1 MARDSGPT
9 AATAT
14 ASIADAAGW
23 EQALG
28 AVLSEAGQALTT
40 SPDLVLLFAS
50 PAYTEHFPQIVAVA
64 QERTGAHVLAGC
76 SGQGVIGPGR
86 ENEARPALSVLAA
99 SIPGAELRAAHVTQP
114 FVDACTSADDWHR
127 LTGAVANEVNAWMI
141 FADPFTL
148 NAEDLLAGL
157 AMAYPGVPL
166 IGGLA
171 SGSPRFQRT
180 HTFLNGD
187 VHAEGAVLIGIG
199 GGYTIRTVVSQG
211 SEPIGEPWTVT
222 AAHDDILETIGGRPA
237 YEVLVE
243 TFRALSPEVQQ
254 RARTNLLV
262 GLATDEYRDRF
273 RRGDFIIRNLI
284 GVDQESGALAIG
296 AYPRVGQTIQFQ
308 IRDAGAADDELRA
321 MLTTTRADLGD
332 TAPVAALLCA
342 CNGRGVGL
350 FGAPDHDAR
359 ALAEHL
365 GPVPAAGFFCNGE
378 IGPVGGVPFLH
389 GFTASIGLIVPVA
402 AE

>member
-1 MARDSGPT
+1 MARDYGTTT
-9 AATAT
+9 AAAT

-23 EQALG
+23 DQALG
-28 AVLSEAGQALTT
+28 AALSEAGRALATA
-40 SPDLVLLFAS
+40 PDLVLLFAS
-50 PAYTEHFPQIVAVA
+50 PAYMEHFPQIVAIA
-64 QERTGAHVLAGC
+64 QERTGTHVLAGC
-76 SGQGVIGPGR
+76 SGQGVIGPAR
-86 ENEARPALSVLAA
+86 EIEARPSLSVLAA
-99 SIPGAELRAAHVTQP
+99 SIPGADLHTAHVTQP
-114 FVDACTSADDWHR
+114 FVDACTSAEDWHR
-127 LTGAVANEVNAWMI
+127 LTGVTPDEVNAWTI

-148 NAEDLLAGL
+148 NAEELLAGL
-157 AMAYPGVPL
+157 AMAYPGAPL

-171 SGSPRFQRT
+171 SGSPRLQRT
-180 HTFLNGD
+180 HLFLNGD
-187 VHAEGAVLIGIG
+187 VHVEGAILIGIG

-222 AAHDDILETIGGRPA
+222 SAHDNILETIGGRTA

-243 TFRALSPEVQQ
+243 TFRALPPEVQQ
-254 RARTNLLV
+254 RARTNLLI
-262 GLATDEYRDRF
+262 GLGTNEYRDRF
-273 RRGDFIIRNLI
+273 RRGDFVIRNLI

-296 AYPRVGQTIQFQ
+296 AYPRVGQTVQFQ

-321 MLTTTRADLGD
+321 MLATTRAELGD
-332 TAPVAALLCA
+332 TTPVAALLCA

-350 FGAPDHDAR
+350 FGTPDHDAR
-359 ALAEHL
+359 VLAEYL